1 MNKLISLI
9 LGFAFVLFL
18 PAPSMA
24 QMGDF
29 KNTTPEERAQKL
41 TSTMQSDLSLDEETT
56 KAVSEINL
64 KYAKEAQTV
73 MDSSGTQFG
82 KAMTFRKNEQAKDAE
97 LKGVL
102 SPEQYSQYEEKKSAM
117 RDTMKQKF
125 MEKRQ
130 AAQ

>member
-1 MNKLISLI
+1 MNKLTGLI
-9 LGFAFVLFL
+9 LCLALVIFL

-29 KNTTPEERAQKL
+29 KNTTPQERADKM
-41 TSTMQSDLSLDEETT
+41 TSAMQSDLSLDEATT
-56 KAVSEINL
+56 KAVAEINL

-82 KAMTFRKNEQAKDAE
+82 KAMTFKKNEAAKDAE
-97 LKGVL
+97 MKAVL
-102 SPEQYSQYEEKKSAM
+102 SPEQYSKYEEKKSAM
-117 RDTMKQKF
+117 RETMKQKF